1 MIIWKFVS
9 LEIDTL
15 SLSYV
20 MLGWAEE
27 VVVIV
32 VVVGKIPLQFMRPS
46 RSLTRNLDIND
57 FISNKE

>member
-27 VVVIV
+27 AVVIV
-32 VVVGKIPLQFMRPS
+32 VVVVVVGKIAFRCS
-46 RSLTRNLDIND
+46 
-57 FISNKE
+57 